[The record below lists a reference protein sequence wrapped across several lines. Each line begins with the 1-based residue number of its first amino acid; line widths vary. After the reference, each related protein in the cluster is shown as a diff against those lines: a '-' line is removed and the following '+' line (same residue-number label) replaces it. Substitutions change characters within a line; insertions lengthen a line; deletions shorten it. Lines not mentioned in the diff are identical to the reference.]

1 MSKTKAWVGA
11 MRLRTL
17 PLSLSG
23 IILGSAV
30 AYFNGYSNIIS
41 FVLAIIT
48 TVLFQILS
56 NFANDLGDSYKG
68 TDNDNRV
75 GPTRAIQSGEISSK
89 EMKIAVILT
98 SILSLISAICLIYN
112 ASQTLSTSTIWF
124 YFGLTL
130 ACIAAAIMYTV
141 GKSAYGYH
149 GLGDLMVFLFFGG
162 VSILGVYSLY
172 APVFLVDNILL
183 VLFVGLMS
191 VAVLNL
197 NNMRDYVNDK
207 ESGKNTLVVQMGPN
221 SAKFYHVL
229 LVSLALLSLAI
240 FILKT
245 NKPLLFFALTP
256 SVLLLVHLR
265 KVLGVKEL
273 KDFDPELK
281 KVALLTFF
289 ISLSTSIGL
298 VSLC

>member
-1 MSKTKAWVGA
+1 MSKTKAWIGA

-30 AYFNGYSNIIS
+30 AYFNGYFNHIS
-41 FVLAIIT
+41 FALAIIT
-48 TVLFQILS
+48 TVLFQVLS
-56 NFANDLGDSYKG
+56 NFANDLGDSSKG
-68 TDNDNRV
+68 TDNDHRI
-75 GPTRAIQSGEISSK
+75 GPTRAIQSGKISSN
-89 EMKIAVILT
+89 EMKWAVIIT
-98 SILSLISAICLIYN
+98 SILSMVSSITLIYSA
-112 ASQTLSTSTIWF
+112 ASTLTIETIWF
-124 YFGLTL
+124 YVGLAV

-149 GLGDLMVFLFFGG
+149 GLGDLMVFIFFGG

-172 APVFLVDNILL
+172 APVFLPENILL
-183 VLFVGLMS
+183 VIFIGLMS
-191 VAVLNL
+191 VSVLNL

-229 LVSLALLSLAI
+229 LILIALISLSL
-240 FILKT
+240 FIYKT
-245 NKPLLFFALTP
+245 EQPILFVALSP
-256 SVLLLVHLR
+256 ALLLLVHLR
-265 KVLGVKEL
+265 KVLGIQEL

-281 KVALLTFF
+281 KVALTTFL
-289 ISLSTSIGL
+289 ISLLTAAGL
-298 VSLC
+298 FYL

>member
-30 AYFNGYSNIIS
+30 AFFNGYFNTTS
-41 FVLAIIT
+41 FILAIVT
-48 TVLFQILS
+48 TVLFQVLS
-56 NFANDLGDSYKG
+56 NFANDLGDSNKG
-68 TDNDNRV
+68 TDNDNRI
-75 GPTRAIQSGEISSK
+75 GPTRAIQSGIISSN
-89 EMKIAVILT
+89 EMKIAVIIT
-98 SILSLISAICLIYN
+98 SILSLISAIGLIYN
-112 ASQTLSTSTIWF
+112 ASQTLSISTIYF
-124 YFGLTL
+124 YVGLSF

-149 GLGDLMVFLFFGG
+149 GLGDLMVFVFFGG

-172 APVFLVDNILL
+172 APVFLAENILL
-183 VLFVGLMS
+183 VFFVGLMS

-207 ESGKNTLVVQMGPN
+207 ESGKNTIVVQIGPN
-221 SAKFYHVL
+221 MAKFYHIL
-229 LVSLALLSLAI
+229 LIIIALMSLAL
-240 FILKT
+240 FIQKT
-245 NKPLLFFALTP
+245 EQPLLFFALTP
-256 SVLLLVHLR
+256 AIFLFIHIR
-265 KVLGVKEL
+265 KVLGVIEL
-273 KDFDPELK
+273 KEFDPELK

-289 ISLSTSIGL
+289 LSLLTSIGL
-298 VSLC
+298 FYL

>member
-1 MSKTKAWVGA
+1 MSKTKAWIGA

-30 AYFNGYSNIIS
+30 AHFNGNFNVTS
-41 FVLAIIT
+41 FSLAIVT

-56 NFANDLGDSYKG
+56 NFANDLGDSSKG
-68 TDNDNRV
+68 TDNDNRI
-75 GPTRAIQSGEISSK
+75 GPTRAIQSGIISSK
-89 EMKIAVILT
+89 EMKIAVVLT
-98 SILSLISAICLIYN
+98 SVLSLLSAIALIYN
-112 ASQTLSTSTIWF
+112 ASQTLSIATIWF
-124 YFGLTL
+124 YAALTL

-149 GLGDLMVFLFFGG
+149 GFGDLMVFIFFGG

-172 APVFLVDNILL
+172 APVFLPENILL
-183 VLFVGLMS
+183 VFFVGLMS

-197 NNMRDYVNDK
+197 NNMRDYFNDK
-207 ESGKNTLVVQMGPN
+207 ASGKNTIVVQIGPN
-221 SAKFYHVL
+221 LAKFYHIL
-229 LVSLALLSLAI
+229 LILIALMSLAL
-240 FILKT
+240 FIEKT
-245 NKPLLFFALTP
+245 DKPLLFFALTP
-256 SVLLLVHLR
+256 TILLFIHLR

-273 KDFDPELK
+273 KEFDPELK

-289 ISLSTSIGL
+289 ISLLTSIGL
-298 VSLC
+298 FYL